1 MSAGVPRLGFPRS
14 LRFRLT
20 AWYGLLLALVLLTL
34 TVGVLTLAQQR
45 LQADMDSRVTR
56 TATDISSATINAL
69 NAQMFD
75 GGPARFDEVAPSLGP
90 FASRGLLIQI
100 VDNAGQ
106 IVRASEYAPPKVMVA
121 APDPSAGNSGPV
133 LRTTVVDG
141 WEVRAVR
148 YPLVAVDQDGQRWSI
163 GAVLVGERTDTMRET
178 LQSLRQ
184 ALVWVSLAGLAVALL
199 GGWAIAGRALRQVD
213 RVTAAAAGIAE
224 AADSPAALATRL
236 PVPRTGD
243 EIARLS
249 ATFNRM
255 LDRLETAFR
264 TQQRFVADASHE
276 LRTPLAA
283 IRGNVDV
290 LERQLTRTV
299 PPTAARDD
307 MAAAVTDIQHE
318 SARMARLLDDL
329 LALARGDNAT
339 AGSAPKRPLR
349 LDEVAR
355 NAVRAGAALPNGRAL
370 RLRAAPVTVVGDG
383 DRLEQLTL
391 ILIDNA
397 LRHAPDGTDV
407 SVVVARHGEQARLSV
422 EDAGPGIAAEHVP
435 RLFDRFFRVEDDR
448 GRTTGGSGLGLAIA
462 RSIAADHGGTIDV
475 DSAPGAGSCF
485 TVRLP
490 LAPAA

>member
-1 MSAGVPRLGFPRS
+1 M
-14 LRFRLT
+14 
-20 AWYGLLLALVLLTL
+20 
-34 TVGVLTLAQQR
+34 
-45 LQADMDSRVTR
+45 
-56 TATDISSATINAL
+56 
-69 NAQMFD
+69 
-75 GGPARFDEVAPSLGP
+75 
-90 FASRGLLIQI
+90 
-100 VDNAGQ
+100 
-106 IVRASEYAPPKVMVA
+106 
-121 APDPSAGNSGPV
+121 
-133 LRTTVVDG
+133 
-141 WEVRAVR
+141 RAVR

-184 ALVWVSLAGLAVALL
+184 VLVWVSLAGLAAALL
-199 GGWAIAGRALRQVD
+199 GGWVIAGRALRQVD

-283 IRGNVDV
+283 IRGNIDV

-448 GRTTGGSGLGLAIA
+448 GRTTGGTGLGLAIA
-462 RSIAADHGGTIDV
+462 RSIAADHGGTIGV

-490 LAPAA
+490 LAPDA